1 MSDSNSSVVSIVGI
15 IAILVM
21 VGLAIWFFMFRQG
34 DSAELQIEITDPT
47 TEVIPDPPDPTPVAL
62 SFTPIPGPRLA

>member
-34 DSAELQIEITDPT
+34 DSATLEIDITDPT
-47 TEVIPDPPDPTPVAL
+47 TQVIPDQPDPMPVTL
-62 SFTPIPGPRLA
+62 SFTPFAGPGLA